1 MPISEKIQKQIEK
14 AEATPT
20 EKGLMM
26 EILQL
31 EDKGSFRYRAEYE
44 SLIKKYIDE
53 NEEAKK

>member
-1 MPISEKIQKQIEK
+1 MPISEKIRMQVEK
-14 AEATPT
+14 ADATPA

-31 EDKGSFRYRAEYE
+31 EDKGSFRYQAEYE